1 MALYYNFA
9 FAAKE
14 EQPIWMV
21 KLLVEGMKQQL
32 RSLYPGGRG
41 YPREQAESKAFTC
54 LWNNLGFRAPIR
66 VVVDFSR
73 LEFISSAGMRVLL
86 IAAKALKATVW
97 PGKEDGGQPPLP
109 WLLESCQVHSSHE
122 GKMTTVQ
129 KEKMARRKLSLL
141 RLAQELGKR
150 VAAQGNPG
158 ELDGRVGSCFGN
170 RRTRER
176 VRIYRQSLALTVW
189 TLCCPLRRGA

>member
-1 MALYYNFA
+1 
-9 FAAKE
+9 
-14 EQPIWMV
+14 MV

-32 RSLYPGGRG
+32 RFLYPGGRG

-73 LEFISSAGMRVLL
+73 LDFISSAGMRVLL

-141 RLAQELGKR
+141 RLAQELGNELLLKGIQVSSTGVWGAVSAIEEQGRESGYIVR
-150 VAAQGNPG
+150 V
-158 ELDGRVGSCFGN
+158 
-170 RRTRER
+170 
-176 VRIYRQSLALTVW
+176 
-189 TLCCPLRRGA
+189 

>member
-54 LWNNLGFRAPIR
+54 LWNNLGFRAPIPGVVGTERIDTSKTPVITATRGSGQSCTITSHRRSWSGSSRHVCVCRDGVTNGNSRFLYNGTWRKRKVQAKAVACLLENVEGGLKEDMIR
-66 VVVDFSR
+66 VV
-73 LEFISSAGMRVLL
+73 G
-86 IAAKALKATVW
+86 T
-97 PGKEDGGQPPLP
+97 
-109 WLLESCQVHSSHE
+109 ESGACQ
-122 GKMTTVQ
+122 
-129 KEKMARRKLSLL
+129 
-141 RLAQELGKR
+141 
-150 VAAQGNPG
+150 
-158 ELDGRVGSCFGN
+158 
-170 RRTRER
+170 
-176 VRIYRQSLALTVW
+176 RQ
-189 TLCCPLRRGA
+189 

>member
-1 MALYYNFA
+1 
-9 FAAKE
+9 
-14 EQPIWMV
+14 
-21 KLLVEGMKQQL
+21 
-32 RSLYPGGRG
+32 
-41 YPREQAESKAFTC
+41 
-54 LWNNLGFRAPIR
+54 
-66 VVVDFSR
+66 
-73 LEFISSAGMRVLL
+73 
-86 IAAKALKATVW
+86 
-97 PGKEDGGQPPLP
+97 
-109 WLLESCQVHSSHE
+109 
-122 GKMTTVQ
+122 MTTVQ

>member
-1 MALYYNFA
+1 MDIEVA
-9 FAAKE
+9 E
-14 EQPIWMV
+14 ERNDEV
-21 KLLVEGMKQQL
+21 LVLSPVGRL
-32 RSLYPGGRG
+32 DSGNVRSF
-41 YPREQAESKAFTC
+41 ESVVMDHVSS
-54 LWNNLGFRAPIR
+54 GERR

-73 LEFISSAGMRVLL
+73 LDFVSSAGMRVLL
-86 IAAKALKATVW
+86 IAANALKATVW
-97 PGKEDGGQPPLP
+97 PGKKDGGQPPLP